1 MPEKFRR
8 HFLRDR
14 DAEALINKASE
25 KLKVDLKQILKA
37 KVNVELIQTEFA
49 EIYLINGKPL
59 LVKAGE
65 DVFPTLVFNEFFASS
80 PKVFIDMGAVPHVCN
95 GANVMAPGIIRFEGE
110 FSEKD
115 FVLVVDEKHGKPIA
129 VGEII
134 YGYGRGEE
142 GYSWCCCQKHS
153 LCRRQNMEFHKTL
166 KASAWCRLNLNSE
179 FIKHFNS

>member
-134 YGYGRGEE
+134 Y
-142 GYSWCCCQKHS
+142 
-153 LCRRQNMEFHKTL
+153 NMDVAKKVTHGVVVKNIHYVGD
-166 KASAWCRLNLNSE
+166 KIWN
-179 FIKHFNS
+179 FIKHLKLAPGVG